1 MIYSL
6 IININSGSGNNR
18 KKFLEVKKYFP
29 EKDQLKI
36 HETVS
41 VREMHKLLDKE
52 INESDVLIF
61 AGGDG
66 TIREAL
72 AYCYYNSYEKAIG
85 IIPSGSGN
93 DLVRSLNIKNDLKS
107 CIETILI
114 GQTTTVYPVK
124 LNDSIYFNVAS
135 IGLDAEIVAQQK
147 KYKKIVNG
155 PLSYV
160 AGAIEKIATFKAD
173 DLELYIDGQ
182 KSERTY
188 AMVVMASGSYYGGGM
203 NIAPQSSLHNKKI
216 NVVCLAEK
224 NKLKI
229 FSYLPKMMKG
239 NHLSLAGV
247 DHFFCDELVVKS
259 KSKIKINL
267 DGDLS
272 SGNYI
277 KVRKLTGRGLK
288 VFVPD
293 SSLKSK

>member
-6 IININSGSGNNR
+6 IININSGSGNSR
-18 KKFLEVKKYFP
+18 KKFLEARNYLP
-29 EKDQLKI
+29 EGDQLKI

-52 INESDVLIF
+52 IEESDVLIF

-72 AYCYYNSYEKAIG
+72 AYCYYNNYEKAIG

-107 CIETILI
+107 CIETILA

-124 LNDSIYFNVAS
+124 LNDNIYFNIAS
-135 IGLDAEIVAQQK
+135 IGLDAEITDRQK
-147 KYKKIVNG
+147 EYKKIVSG
-155 PLSYV
+155 PLGYV
-160 AGAIEKIATFKAD
+160 ASALEKIATFKVK

-182 KSERTY
+182 KSEQTY

-203 NIAPQSSLHNKKI
+203 KIAPQSSLHNKKI
-216 NVVCLAEK
+216 NVVCLNEN
-224 NKLKI
+224 NKLKW
-229 FSYLPKMMKG
+229 FYYLPKMMKG
-239 NHLSLAGV
+239 NHLDLEGV

-259 KSKIKINL
+259 KVKMKINL
-267 DGDLS
+267 DGDVS
-272 SGNYI
+272 TGNYV
-277 KVRKLTGRGLK
+277 KVSKLTDRGLK
-288 VFVPD
+288 VFVPQKP
-293 SSLKSK
+293 L